1 MSPFADVTEKP
12 INKKTIAEKSN
23 KKLLDLKAHT
33 CFSEKK
39 KNFRYHWQCII
50 RLQRNNQTPLKN
62 LR

>member
-39 KNFRYHWQCII
+39 KRISDII
-50 RLQRNNQTPLKN
+50 DNVL
-62 LR
+62 

>member
-1 MSPFADVTEKP
+1 MSSFADVTEKP

-39 KNFRYHWQCII
+39 KEFQISLTMYYK
-50 RLQRNNQTPLKN
+50 TAKK
-62 LR
+62 

>member
-39 KNFRYHWQCII
+39 RISDII
-50 RLQRNNQTPLKN
+50 DNVL
-62 LR
+62 